1 MPSRSDLLAGT
12 HPALWGLV
20 GYILLPVTTGAY
32 TGGLSFRSLVFDAL
46 FTRSPTFHLLAL
58 VLPGFVGAVAVV
70 AGRQAADGNRADV
83 GDALA
88 LVVAVPTGT
97 AVAVAVGLTDGLV

>member
-1 MPSRSDLLAGT
+1 
-12 HPALWGLV
+12 
-20 GYILLPVTTGAY
+20 VTTGAY

-70 AGRQAADGNRADV
+70 AGQRRAADGNRADV
-83 GDALA
+83 GDAPA